1 MNTIKSV
8 IVDDSDFFRVYLK
21 DIMAHLKIDVAGDF
35 GIGEEFLNQAQA
47 GNYDDVEL
55 ILLDI
60 NMPQRSGV
68 DLIEDLLD
76 ALPDAIIIMI
86 STMNDMELVSKCLD
100 LGASNF
106 ITKTSTNDALM
117 DVIKSTMELNGFEMN

>member
-1 MNTIKSV
+1 MDIIKAV
-8 IVDDSDFFRVYLK
+8 IIDDSDFFRVYLK
-21 DIMAHLKIDVAGDF
+21 DVLSKLKIEIAGDF
-35 GIGEEFLNQAQA
+35 GIGEEFLNHALA
-47 GNYDDVEL
+47 GKYEDVEL

-76 ALPDAIIIMI
+76 ALPDAIIVMI
-86 STMNDMELVSKCLD
+86 STMNDMDLVSRCLD

-106 ITKTSTNDALM
+106 ITKTSTNESLM
-117 DVIKSTMELNGFEMN
+117 DVIKSTMELNGFELE

>member
-1 MNTIKSV
+1 MNTIKAV
-8 IVDDSDFFRVYLK
+8 IVDDSDFFRVYLR
-21 DIMAHLKIDVAGDF
+21 DILTKLKIEVAGDF
-35 GIGEEFLNQAQA
+35 GIGEEFLKKAQA
-47 GNYDDVEL
+47 EEYEDVEL

-86 STMNDMELVSKCLD
+86 STMNDMDLVSRCLD
-100 LGASNF
+100 LGAANF
-106 ITKTSTNDALM
+106 ITKTSTNESLM
-117 DVIKSTMELNGFEMN
+117 DVIKSTMELNGFELE